1 MAEKKPALSDVALR
15 KLKPTGERYEISDST
30 AVGLRA
36 RISSDGKATF
46 ILKARDAA
54 NKLQTVTLGSYPEMS
69 LKEARE
75 HASKTRLEL
84 KAGKDINGEKKR
96 IRLAGATSASV
107 VLLSELL
114 CEFEQRFSSSKKIWA
129 PRGPRSAISGA
140 RQAIERVYAKLLAR
154 DATSITDEEFA
165 HAALDYK
172 RVKPVDGKTTA
183 NGQASRARGYLGP
196 VLDWAAGRK
205 GYSKIGAARSPRLQ
219 VASLATTHDPA
230 ADDPTITGKRTRVLT
245 EAELKAILPLL
256 VYPAPKIGNLRLE
269 PDRDFRP
276 IAMRFL
282 LFTAARLEEMCAMRW
297 REIDRVNRVWH
308 KPSVKSTRGGP
319 RSQDL
324 PLSEAAMAI
333 LRQLPRWENAKP
345 TELVFPNGTG
355 EGELDNWTRYQNALH
370 EETGTK
376 DWHRHDLR
384 RTSATIMLSLKV
396 PASTIEHILAHADPL
411 KGDNVGGAA
420 SHYLQLTRVLRNTRD
435 PQEEALAALAEA
447 LEMIEKGAH
456 DQATNCESY
465 NDEADNSRTQ
475 GRKRR

>member
-1 MAEKKPALSDVALR
+1 MQEKKPALSDAALR
-15 KLKPTGERYEISDST
+15 KLKPTGERYEVTDSI

-36 RISSDGKATF
+36 RISSEGRVTF

-54 NKLQTVTLGSYPEMS
+54 NKPQTITLGTYPEMS
-69 LKEARE
+69 LKDARE
-75 HASKTRLEL
+75 KASKSRLDL
-84 KAGKDINGEKKR
+84 KAGRNINEEKR
-96 IRLAGATSASV
+96 RARQAGAGSASV
-107 VLLSELL
+107 ILLRDLVG
-114 CEFEQRFSSSKKIWA
+114 EFEERFSSSKKIWA
-129 PRGPRSAISGA
+129 PRGPRSTRSGA
-140 RQAIERVYAKLLAR
+140 RQVIERVYAKLLDR
-154 DATSITDEEFA
+154 DAPGITDEEFA
-165 HAALDYK
+165 HTALDYR
-172 RVKPVDGKTTA
+172 RVKPIDGKTTA

-256 VYPAPKIGNLRLE
+256 VYPAPRIGTLKLE
-269 PDRDFRP
+269 AESDFRP

-282 LFTAARLEEMCAMRW
+282 LFTAARLEEMCTMRW
-297 REIDRVNRVWH
+297 NEIDRVNRVWH
-308 KPSVKSTRGGP
+308 KPSVKSTKGGP

-324 PLSEAAMAI
+324 PLSEAAMSI
-333 LRQLPRWENAKP
+333 LRQLPSWESAKP
-345 TELVFPNGTG
+345 SELVFPNGTG
-355 EGELDNWTRYQNALH
+355 KGELDNWTRYQDALH
-370 EETGTK
+370 EATGTK

-396 PASTIEHILAHADPL
+396 PASTIEHILAHTDPL

-435 PQEEALAALAEA
+435 PQEEALATLAEA
-447 LEMIEKGAH
+447 LEMIENNNC
-456 DQATNCESY
+456 DQTIA
-465 NDEADNSRTQ
+465 
-475 GRKRR
+475 